1 MSNESEKPICGVCW
15 EGIELGKSV
24 GTPCSHTYCT
34 TCFFKWIKTHN
45 TCPLCRHDMIS
56 KTYEGDRRELL
67 DALEDQV
74 SEATLEWRD
83 ARRATRAAVRRHEA
97 IVSENEAA
105 FARQIR
111 LREMLENTRTAL
123 TQTQASLEEARKDC
137 AIMTRAAQLTA
148 SYRKDW
154 EELWSPAHSDQ
165 ETADDMD
172 IDEVG
177 AVLSDTDCE
186 ETIEEEEGL
195 ETQST
200 NSTPET
206 EERGP
211 ALIVQPPGIF
221 RDHRSHLQSPPPVMN
236 IPSRSAV
243 VEGLDNATEE
253 DLRERVRTR
262 FIPNDDGQGGELIVS
277 QEFRWTSIQDLDSD
291 I

>member
-1 MSNESEKPICGVCW
+1 
-15 EGIELGKSV
+15 
-24 GTPCSHTYCT
+24 
-34 TCFFKWIKTHN
+34 
-45 TCPLCRHDMIS
+45 MIS

-148 SYRKDW
+148 SYRKEW
-154 EELWSPAHSDQ
+154 EELWSPAQSDQ
-165 ETADDMD
+165 EVADDMD

-200 NSTPET
+200 GSTAET

-211 ALIVQPPGIF
+211 RLEDPIGIF
-221 RDHRSHLQSPPPVMN
+221 RDHRSGLQSPPPVMN
-236 IPSRSAV
+236 IASRSAV

-262 FIPNDDGQGGELIVS
+262 FIPNDDGRGGELIVS